1 MSNLCYLCLL
11 AYSGVN
17 TYFVVFLFYFSSSM
31 FRVSLDCLIVE
42 CPLGIL

>member
-17 TYFVVFLFYFSSSM
+17 TYFVVFLFYFSSSCVPY
-31 FRVSLDCLIVE
+31 VSSFSGLSNC
-42 CPLGIL
+42 